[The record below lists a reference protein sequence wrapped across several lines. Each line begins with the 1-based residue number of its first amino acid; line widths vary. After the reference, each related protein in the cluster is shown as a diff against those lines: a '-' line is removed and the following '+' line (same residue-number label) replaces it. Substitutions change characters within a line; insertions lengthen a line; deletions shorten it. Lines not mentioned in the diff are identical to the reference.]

1 MSIEVLPQEVMKSSV
16 FQSSTKK
23 LQWVVSV
30 QLKGLI
36 WRRAV
41 FMVKFGGKGAGSGV
55 AGILSW
61 G

>member
-1 MSIEVLPQEVMKSSV
+1 
-16 FQSSTKK
+16 
-23 LQWVVSV
+23 V